1 MMDDFN
7 GRYRETELY
16 LKDYRLT
23 TIKIYYYMPDHAFL
37 LQEFIHQ
44 QYDIAPKYPELNKF
58 LSYWHKNIDAVIK
71 EVLMCQNSLVR
82 DFKKVDN
89 YIVSGSLH

>member
-1 MMDDFN
+1 MN
-7 GRYRETELY
+7 NITGRYRETELF

-23 TIKIYYYMPDHAFL
+23 TIKVYYYMPDYVSL
-37 LQEFIHQ
+37 LQEFVLQ
-44 QYDIAPKYPELNKF
+44 QYDIAPQYPELNKF
-58 LSYWHKNIDAVIK
+58 LLHWHKNIDAVIK
-71 EVLMCQNSLVR
+71 EVLMSQGSLMK